1 MKYSDSETINNVILK
16 ILKISSVN
24 IIWWILHPQIN
35 LINPVETHLAGKF
48 TFKATNNSPATLLK
62 RDWATG
68 VFLVGKFLYTV
79 FTEHVSK
86 ATADTSQ
93 GTNHVDS
100 TSVLRQYVEGQ
111 ISTNCHAISTCFFDV
126 ISLIEKSTSF
136 PRTFLD
142 ANSIV
147 EKSTS
152 FPRTYFDVIRWSK
165 NPHCFHAFFSM

>member
-1 MKYSDSETINNVILK
+1 M
-16 ILKISSVN
+16 
-24 IIWWILHPQIN
+24 
-35 LINPVETHLAGKF
+35 ETHLAGKF

-62 RDWATG
+62 ETEPQ
-68 VFLVGKFLYTV
+68 VFSSLVNFSYTV

-86 ATADTSQ
+86 ATVDTSQ

-100 TSVLRQYVEGQ
+100 TSVLRRYYVEGQ

-152 FPRTYFDVIRWSK
+152 FPRTFFDVIRWSK

>member
-1 MKYSDSETINNVILK
+1 M
-16 ILKISSVN
+16 N

-68 VFLVGKFLYTV
+68 VFLVGKFLIHRLYRTCV
-79 FTEHVSK
+79 QSNSRYIPRDK
-86 ATADTSQ
+86 PRRI
-93 GTNHVDS
+93 HVDS

-142 ANSIV
+142 ANSIA

-152 FPRTYFDVIRWSK
+152 FPRTFFDVIRWSK